1 MTTEIVL
8 TLSILGGV
16 MVLFITEWLSA
27 DLVALLTLSALAL
40 TGLVTADEALSGFS
54 SPAVVTV
61 WAVFILSAG
70 LSRTGVASWLGR
82 QVLRMGGNSE
92 IRTLVV
98 LMLAS
103 AVLSGF
109 MNNVGVT
116 AMLLPVV
123 LDICRRTKRP
133 PSRMLIPLAF
143 SSLLGGMTT
152 LIGTPPNI
160 LVSDILVDFGFEPL
174 RLFDFAP
181 FGAVITLVGVLYLI
195 TFGRRLLPERDMAQ
209 EFQHGVHD
217 MTEAFAIEERLFVIT
232 VPENSQLDGR
242 TLGQSRF
249 GSVLGL
255 NVIGVMREGHT
266 NLGPNIETVLRGGD
280 RLLVT
285 GRADRLLAWNE
296 TPQFKILSYHISP
309 EYLTSDE
316 VRLVEASLPEGSA
329 MVGKTPE
336 ELHFRQKYGGVVIAL
351 WRDGEPVHYGMES
364 IVLKQEDKLLML
376 VSRRQ
381 AETLTSNHDLVLEE
395 TTGRRY
401 RLEEALTLIKIPPGS
416 HLINRTIV
424 ESHLGDA
431 YRMGVYGILR
441 DGNVI
446 LMPVPN
452 ETILSD
458 DQLLVK
464 IRPESIATLESLHE
478 LKIDKEARPS
488 YADIE
493 SETVG
498 LLEVVI
504 SPQSSLPGKTLREVH
519 FREKYGLS
527 VLAIWRG
534 GTTKRSGLR
543 DMPLRFG
550 DALLVFGP
558 REKLQLVST
567 EPDFIALTEE
577 AQQPPRLEKAPISA
591 VLMLAVVIS
600 VGVGWLPIAVAAVI
614 GGALMVLSG
623 SLRMSEAYRSI
634 RWNAVFLIAGM
645 LPLGI
650 AMQTS
655 GTANFLATEMVSMLL
670 PFGTQALIAGMF
682 LLTVL
687 ASQVM
692 PNPVVTVLMAPIAL
706 STANDLG
713 FSPQAFVMVV
723 AVAASAA
730 FLSPVGHPANILI
743 MGPGGYKFGDY
754 IKVGLPLVLLTLLL
768 AVFVLPLFWPL

>member
-1 MTTEIVL
+1 
-8 TLSILGGV
+8 
-16 MVLFITEWLSA
+16 
-27 DLVALLTLSALAL
+27 
-40 TGLVTADEALSGFS
+40 
-54 SPAVVTV
+54 
-61 WAVFILSAG
+61 
-70 LSRTGVASWLGR
+70 
-82 QVLRMGGNSE
+82 
-92 IRTLVV
+92 
-98 LMLAS
+98 
-103 AVLSGF
+103 
-109 MNNVGVT
+109 
-116 AMLLPVV
+116 
-123 LDICRRTKRP
+123 
-133 PSRMLIPLAF
+133 
-143 SSLLGGMTT
+143 
-152 LIGTPPNI
+152 
-160 LVSDILVDFGFEPL
+160 
-174 RLFDFAP
+174 
-181 FGAVITLVGVLYLI
+181 
-195 TFGRRLLPERDMAQ
+195 
-209 EFQHGVHD
+209 
-217 MTEAFAIEERLFVIT
+217 VIT